1 LKWGDTTLLKE
12 DLQLPMISPVVEC
25 AVKSIEEGTFLSKD
39 EAWDLLQVENIHDL
53 LYGANRLRQRFKG
66 NSLDFCSIV
75 NARSGKCSENCFFC
89 AQSSHYDTKTT
100 TFPLVNQQEIFRQ
113 AKSAGE
119 AGACR
124 FGIVTSGRGIHAC
137 SDLENIAKSIRRLAR
152 ENLIARCAS
161 LGELSPESAD
171 LLLKSGLQRY
181 HHNLETSE
189 RFFPKICTTHTCHD
203 RVKTIRTAREAGLE
217 ICSGGIF
224 GMGEDWDDRIE
235 LALTLRVL
243 DVDSVPLNF
252 LVAVKGTPFQ
262 DTPALAPMEILKIIA
277 LFRYLLPTKDIK
289 VCGGREVNLG
299 DFQSWIYYAGA
310 NGTLIGNYLTTL
322 GRPPEEDHRMAKLLN
337 LAPKYHPG

>member
-1 LKWGDTTLLKE
+1 
-12 DLQLPMISPVVEC
+12 MISPVVEC
-25 AVKSIEEGTFLSKD
+25 AVKSIEEGALLSRD
-39 EAWDLLQVENIHDL
+39 DARDLLQVEDIHDL

-66 NSLDFCSIV
+66 NTVDFCSIV
-75 NARSGKCSENCFFC
+75 NARSGKCSENCRFC
-89 AQSSHYDTKTT
+89 AQSSHHDTKAL
-100 TFPLVNQQEIFRQ
+100 TFPLVSQQEIFRQ

-124 FGIVTSGRGIHAC
+124 FGIVTSGRGIHSS
-137 SDLENIAKSIRRLAR
+137 SDLENIAGSIRRLAK
-152 ENLIARCAS
+152 EDIIARCAS
-161 LGELSPESAD
+161 LGELTPESAD
-171 LLLKSGLQRY
+171 LFLKSGLQRY

-189 RFFPKICTTHTCHD
+189 RFFPQICTTHTFHD
-203 RVKTIRTAREAGLE
+203 RVNTIRIAKEAGLE
-217 ICSGGIF
+217 VCSGGIF

-252 LVAVKGTPFQ
+252 LVAVKGTPLQ

-289 VCGGREVNLG
+289 VCGGREANLG

-310 NGTLIGNYLTTL
+310 NGTLIGNYLTTV
-322 GRPPEEDHRMAKLLN
+322 GRPPEEDHHMAKSLN
-337 LAPKYHPG
+337 LVSKYHPG

>member
-1 LKWGDTTLLKE
+1 
-12 DLQLPMISPVVEC
+12 MISSIVEC
-25 AVKSIEEGTFLSKD
+25 AVKTIEEGALLSKN
-39 EAWDLLQVENIHDL
+39 EACDLLQVEDIHDL

-89 AQSSHYDTKTT
+89 AQSSHHDTQIT
-100 TFPLVNQQEIFRQ
+100 TFPLINQQEILLQ
-113 AKSAGE
+113 AKSASE

-124 FGIVTSGRGIHAC
+124 FGIVTSGRGIH
-137 SDLENIAKSIRRLAR
+137 SGDDLENIAESIRRLAR
-152 ENLIARCAS
+152 ENIIARCAS
-161 LGELSPESAD
+161 LGELSLEGAD

-189 RFFPKICTTHTCHD
+189 RFFPKICTTHTFRD
-203 RVKTIRTAREAGLE
+203 RAKTIQIAKKVGLE
-217 ICSGGIF
+217 VCSGGIF
-224 GMGEDWDDRIE
+224 GIGESWDDRIE
-235 LALTLRVL
+235 LALTLRAL

-252 LVAVKGTPFQ
+252 LVAVRGTPLQ
-262 DTPALAPMEILKIIA
+262 DTSALAPMEILRIIA

-322 GRPPEEDHRMAKLLN
+322 GRPPEEDHR
-337 LAPKYHPG
+337 LAESLGLVPKQHPG